1 MEKEKEQEKLENEEI
16 EEVIEVLNPSLSQKK
31 IKNQSLIE
39 STKTIEQNEN
49 KENGQI

>member
-31 IKNQSLIE
+31 IKN
-39 STKTIEQNEN
+39 
-49 KENGQI
+49 